1 MGVIYNRRKQTRWE
15 KGQLNYEVCGNVLR
29 QKEDTQG
36 SPYANGGL
44 NN

>member
-1 MGVIYNRRKQTRWE
+1 VGVIYNRRKQTRWE